1 MQDILLI
8 ILGFGVAS
16 GIPWGIAISDN
27 TPNRILPNTL
37 ATTAFF
43 TASYG
48 ILSGILLASF
58 WVAEKI
64 S

>member
-1 MQDILLI
+1 MQDLLFI
-8 ILGFGVAS
+8 VLGFGVAS

-37 ATTAFF
+37 VTIAFF

-48 ILSGILLASF
+48 TLCGILLTAF